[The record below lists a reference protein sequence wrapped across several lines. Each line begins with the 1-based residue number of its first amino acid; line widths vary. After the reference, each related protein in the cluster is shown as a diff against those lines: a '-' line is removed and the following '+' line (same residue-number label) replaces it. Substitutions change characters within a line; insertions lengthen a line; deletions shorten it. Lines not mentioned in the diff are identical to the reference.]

1 MMIEMLMMIRGML
14 MAIIE
19 KLMMMIRRMLMM
31 MIENRDVDDDD
42 LSEVM

>member
-14 MAIIE
+14 MMIIE